1 MKTTV
6 KNSENQVNEV
16 KFYKRSLQGMN
27 SEQILITRNGK
38 FDTIYNESL
47 GSHITIG
54 FCPSE
59 FEESAEVPR
68 GFFKK
73 YGFKK
78 FNPSDSWLNSYYS
91 WLEELAENGQQ
102 TSGNF
107 TGKW

>member
-6 KNSENQVNEV
+6 KNSEKQVN
-16 KFYKRSLQGMN
+16 FYKRNLNGMN

-47 GSHITIG
+47 GGHITIG
-54 FCPSE
+54 FCPNE
-59 FEESAEVPR
+59 FDEGADVPR

-73 YGFKK
+73 YCFKK
-78 FNPSDSWLNSYYS
+78 FNPSYNWLNSYYS

>member
-38 FDTIYNESL
+38 FDTIYNQSL
-47 GSHITIG
+47 GSHITVG
-54 FCPSE
+54 FCPNE
-59 FEESAEVPR
+59 FEEGAEVPR

-73 YGFKK
+73 YGFQR
-78 FNPSDSWLNSYYS
+78 FNPSNCWLDSYCS